1 MRKILLTIGFLVLSF
16 FCVNLFAQPLP
27 STETF
32 DELKTELTIYSLIA
46 GVYALY
52 WLKQRA

>member
-1 MRKILLTIGFLVLSF
+1 MRKIFLTIGFLVLSF
-16 FCVNLFAQPLP
+16 FCVNLFAQTLP
-27 STETF
+27 SPETF